1 ALMRL
6 AERQKDQ
13 QMAATALRQIEAAL
27 EVMRAGGHAPDTA
40 YYEAWLPEARALV
53 DRLKTGARTS
63 CCSTPRGFVNSRA
76 EETVASITTPYFQLP
91 APKICSP
98 TV

>member
-1 ALMRL
+1 MPLDWARTTGNQGVALMRL

-40 YYEAWLPEARALV
+40 YYESRLPEARALV
-53 DRLKTGARTS
+53 DGLKTGART
-63 CCSTPRGFVNSRA
+63 
-76 EETVASITTPYFQLP
+76 
-91 APKICSP
+91 PK
-98 TV
+98 